1 MKSYRTM
8 RVEELKDDIRKKHKL
23 AGMLVERSAK
33 LRTPV
38 GTPATTGKPHYVSH
52 GLRESIFHIPVGD
65 DEVQIGTQK
74 EYAKYVHNGTRKGFR
89 GRDEWS
95 PEEGDEFFAIY
106 LAQYPGYKGPNAGD
120 GAGMKPR
127 AFLANG
133 LFKAYPGLRGIYGK
147 RIIGKPPHG

>member
-23 AGMLVERSAK
+23 AGMLVERSTK

-38 GTPATTGKPHYVSH
+38 GTPATTGKPHYVSK
-52 GLRESIFHIPVGD
+52 GLQNSITHIASD
-65 DEVQIGTQK
+65 DNVQIGTNK

-95 PEEGDEFFAIY
+95 EAEAAEWFAIY

-127 AFLANG
+127 AFLVNG
-133 LFKAYPGLRGIYGK
+133 LLKSKQGLKAIYGK